1 MADFEV
7 HLTALE
13 SVVERLER
21 GDLSLE
27 DSLRLFE
34 EGMNL
39 SSACKQELEAA
50 EGKIQ
55 ILIEQRNGTM
65 KAANFD
71 AVSPRASNDK
81 DAGEDTE
88 DTEDNEDG
96 E

>member
-27 DSLRLFE
+27 ESMRLFE
-34 EGMNL
+34 EGMKL

-55 ILIEQRNGTM
+55 ILIEQRNGAM
-65 KAANFD
+65 KVANFD
-71 AVSPRASNDK
+71 AVSPQASPDK
-81 DAGEDTE
+81 DADEDA
-88 DTEDNEDG
+88 EDNEDG